1 MRTQVRQ
8 KDHRT
13 FDVITLEILWARL
26 QSIVDSA
33 AASLQRT
40 AFSQLI
46 REGKDCG
53 SVLLDAKGN
62 IIAQS
67 RESAASVL
75 TLKFSVRKV
84 LETYAKDSLQP
95 GDVVISNDPWICS
108 GHLNDVHAIT
118 PIFDHGRLVALAGC
132 FAHWA
137 DIGGRPLSSE
147 NREYFEEGILIPLSK
162 IIERGK
168 FNGALFNIIMQNIRA
183 PQKSKGDFWAQ
194 VAANQ
199 VASDGLLS
207 MIKEFELN
215 DIGALFAETI
225 RRSEQSARAAV
236 KEIPDGVYTSEV
248 RFDGYDTPLTIKTA
262 ITVKGTDLTI
272 DYAGS
277 SPQGNHSLNSVYN
290 FTYGYSV
297 VPLKYILAPN
307 RPGNEG
313 CFNPLT
319 IKAPMGS
326 IVNAAKPI
334 AVGHRVLIGHF
345 LHASIYRALA
355 EVIPEK
361 VQADSGSCPNWSS
374 AWISIG
380 KEADKSFTQ
389 LLFNA
394 GGQGARP
401 NMDGNSCTP
410 FPSNVNNAPIEVVE
424 RECPVRFERKEYRCD
439 SGGAGQF
446 RGGLGQRID
455 IRCLSDTPVLVTV
468 RCDRVLDSEHAAKGL
483 FGGKPGALGAVMVNG
498 KQVNP
503 KTEKLLGKND
513 VLTLETPG
521 GGGYGNAAKRDP
533 EKISWD
539 IRNGFI
545 SA

>member
-1 MRTQVRQ
+1 M
-8 KDHRT
+8 
-13 FDVITLEILWARL
+13 
-26 QSIVDSA
+26 
-33 AASLQRT
+33 
-40 AFSQLI
+40 
-46 REGKDCG
+46 
-53 SVLLDAKGN
+53 
-62 IIAQS
+62 
-67 RESAASVL
+67 
-75 TLKFSVRKV
+75 
-84 LETYAKDSLQP
+84 
-95 GDVVISNDPWICS
+95 
-108 GHLNDVHAIT
+108 
-118 PIFDHGRLVALAGC
+118 AGC
-132 FAHWA
+132 FGHWG

-147 NREYFEEGILIPLSK
+147 NREHFEEGILIPVSK
-162 IIERGK
+162 IIDRGK
-168 FNGALFNIIMQNIRA
+168 FDGALFNLIMQNIRA

-199 VASDGLLS
+199 VASGGLLS
-207 MIKEFELN
+207 MVKEFELD

-225 RRSEQSARAAV
+225 RRSEQSVRAAV

-248 RFDGYDTPLTIKTA
+248 RFDGYDTPLTLKAA
-262 ITVKGTDLTI
+262 ITVKDTDITI

-290 FTYGYSV
+290 FTYAFSV
-297 VPLKYILAPN
+297 VPLKHVLAPN
-307 RPGNEG
+307 RPSNDG
-313 CFNPLT
+313 CFNPFT
-319 IKAPMGS
+319 VKAPKGS
-326 IVNAAKPI
+326 IVNATKPI

-355 EVIPEK
+355 EAIPEK

-380 KEADKSFTQ
+380 KEPGKSFTQ

-394 GGQGARP
+394 GGQGGRP

-424 RECPVRFERKEYRCD
+424 RECPVRFERKEFRCD

-446 RGGLGQRID
+446 RGGLGQRVD
-455 IRCLSDTPVLVTV
+455 IRCLSDTPVLVTI

-483 FGGKPGALGAVMVNG
+483 FGGKPGALGVVMVNG
-498 KQVNP
+498 KQVSP
-503 KTEKLLGKND
+503 KTDKLLRRND
-513 VLTLETPG
+513 VLTMETPG

-539 IRNGFI
+539 IRNGFVSTELTPSI
-545 SA
+545 KRRKEAKRER